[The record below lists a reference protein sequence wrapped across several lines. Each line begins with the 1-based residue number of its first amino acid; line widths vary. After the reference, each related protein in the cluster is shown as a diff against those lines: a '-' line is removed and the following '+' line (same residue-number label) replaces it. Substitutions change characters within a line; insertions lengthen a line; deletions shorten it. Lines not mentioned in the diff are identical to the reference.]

1 MSTYE
6 VLMLIFT
13 FGLLVCAIIK
23 AVDK

>member
-1 MSTYE
+1 
-6 VLMLIFT
+6 MLIFT

>member
-6 VLMLIFT
+6 VPMLIFT

>member
-23 AVDK
+23 AADK